1 MSILYFSVA
10 ATLLALAGC
19 SAPNPRVE
27 TRLNANAALTGDIP
41 VDPLQWRV
49 ITSGVDPRNS
59 TMFTLFG
66 NDAAIQYS
74 RISTARN
81 YPGGAVLALVT
92 WQQQEDSRWYGG
104 KIPAQLKSVELVDAR
119 ASDDGRLLNL
129 YRAYEGSPLRETTR
143 LKSQADGRP
152 TYLFSLRAAVMP

>member
-92 WQQQEDSRWYGG
+92 W
-104 KIPAQLKSVELVDAR
+104 
-119 ASDDGRLLNL
+119 
-129 YRAYEGSPLRETTR
+129 
-143 LKSQADGRP
+143 
-152 TYLFSLRAAVMP
+152 